1 MYSGEVATV
10 LYFTDRVGETS
21 IGQCFPD
28 GQLTDFNC
36 LPVSELQETCHAVQ
50 HGWLQLSL

>member
-1 MYSGEVATV
+1 MYSGKVATV